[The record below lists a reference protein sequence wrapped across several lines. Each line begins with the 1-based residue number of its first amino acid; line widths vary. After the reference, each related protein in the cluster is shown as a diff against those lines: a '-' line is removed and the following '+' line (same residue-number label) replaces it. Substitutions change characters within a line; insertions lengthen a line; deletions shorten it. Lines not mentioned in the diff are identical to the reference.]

1 MAKLLSMLRKSRQGP
16 QPQVEPFD
24 TYEHRSPEL
33 QTMIDAVPGWN
44 TAFPADMNLRAGEHH
59 LFEDGRIAWLLER
72 CGHLDE
78 KQVLEIGPLDGA
90 HTTMLHR
97 AGARILAIEAK
108 RQSFLRCLVTRQIM
122 NLDKATFMVGDAV
135 QWLEREPARF
145 DLIVACGV
153 LYHMIDPLRFLRA
166 VASRT
171 DHLYL
176 WTHFVEESRIPPDH
190 EAAHGFA
197 STRETRPFEGEAMT
211 LYRRSY
217 AGVDRRVDFCGG
229 IYDEPR
235 WMARQSILDC
245 LRLLGF
251 TNIEIAHEDEMRPH
265 EPSFSIYA
273 AR

>member
-1 MAKLLSMLRKSRQGP
+1 MADLLSILGLALKAPGP
-16 QPQVEPFD
+16 QVQPFD
-24 TYEHRSPEL
+24 TYESRCPGL

-44 TAFPADMNLRAGEHH
+44 TAFPPEMDLRAGAYH
-59 LFEDGRIAWLLER
+59 FFDDGRIAWLLER
-72 CGHLDE
+72 CGHLGG

-90 HTTMLHR
+90 HTTMLHQ
-97 AGARILAIEAK
+97 AGAQILAIEAK

-153 LYHMIDPLRFLRA
+153 LYHMIDPLRFLQS
-166 VASRT
+166 VAAHT
-171 DHLYL
+171 DRLYI

-197 STRETRPFEGEAMT
+197 STRETRMFAGEAMT
-211 LYRRSY
+211 LYRRAY
-217 AGVDRRVDFCGG
+217 AGVHRKAEFCGG

-251 TNIEIAHEDEMRPH
+251 TSAETAHEDEVRPH

-273 AR
+273 TR